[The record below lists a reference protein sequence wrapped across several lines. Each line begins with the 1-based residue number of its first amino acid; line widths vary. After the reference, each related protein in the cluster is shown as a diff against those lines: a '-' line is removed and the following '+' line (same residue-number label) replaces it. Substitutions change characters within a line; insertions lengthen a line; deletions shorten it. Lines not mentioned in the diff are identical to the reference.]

1 MAQLPIWG
9 MITVN
14 GNIPLFRNKKKNSRT
29 CGIFWCMSKNK
40 NKKNSTKMKN
50 EKCNVMQKYFL
61 QLTFMA
67 KNFSPPL
74 QQTNIRRFWTRR
86 NHKCSCID
94 REFFLL
100 TVCYF
105 CRKPLKLQ
113 SCSVSWHNWPCR
125 TFCLFLIRFF
135 DLGKTMKI
143 TEAYTSHNFN
153 TYRKISF

>member
-9 MITVN
+9 MITLN
-14 GNIPLFRNKKKNSRT
+14 GNIPLFSNKKKTPVHAEFSDV
-29 CGIFWCMSKNK
+29 CQKKKI
-40 NKKNSTKMKN
+40 KNSTEMKN
-50 EKCNVMQKYFL
+50 EKCNVMQKYSI

-67 KNFSPPL
+67 KDFSPPL

-86 NHKCSCID
+86 NRKCFCID

-113 SCSVSWHNWPCR
+113 SLCSVSWHNWPCR
-125 TFCLFLIRFF
+125 TFCLFFIFYFFFRFF
-135 DLGKTMKI
+135 DLRKTM
-143 TEAYTSHNFN
+143 
-153 TYRKISF
+153 